1 VSNEAWLIPHYQAFA
16 PEVLGAA
23 GCTSQRVVKTST
35 MHDSWVVESIN
46 HGEYSWIVGG
56 IDHRGQKYFKNV

>member
-1 VSNEAWLIPHYQAFA
+1 
-16 PEVLGAA
+16 
-23 GCTSQRVVKTST
+23 

-56 IDHRGQKYFKNV
+56 IDHRGQKYFKNVSRFCVLPVRLSVRPARPRDKKYQ